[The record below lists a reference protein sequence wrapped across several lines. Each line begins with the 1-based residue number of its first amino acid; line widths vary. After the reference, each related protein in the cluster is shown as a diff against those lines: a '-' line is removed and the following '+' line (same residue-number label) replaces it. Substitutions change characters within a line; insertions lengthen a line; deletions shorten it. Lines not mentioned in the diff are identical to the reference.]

1 MATRRPVRDTAS
13 GNPNGIRRSTNA
25 QDLQLRRYQAL
36 ELRIAGK
43 TYREI
48 KDTLGINQSTLLHD
62 IDVVLREREDGNIAK
77 LRAIEEERLDVAVR
91 AACEIIEAHPGTELA
106 LKAVDR
112 LIRASARRAG
122 LLGLDAPT
130 RVEVESLQVTQA
142 DLELQELIREA
153 RARNNV
159 VKATIVGDDADSP
172 A

>member
-1 MATRRPVRDTAS
+1 MAKSTAS

-25 QDLQLRRYQAL
+25 QDLAARRYQAL

-48 KDTLGINQSTLLHD
+48 AQTLGINHSTLHHD
-62 IDVVLREREDGNIAK
+62 IEQVLQEREAGNIAK
-77 LRAIEEERLDVAVR
+77 YRAMEEERLDIAVR
-91 AACEIIEAHPGTELA
+91 AACEIIDAHPGTELA

-112 LIRASARRAG
+112 LIRASARRSG

-130 RVEVESLQVTQA
+130 RVDVDVTQVTQA

-153 RARNNV
+153 RARNTA
-159 VKATIVGDDADSP
+159 VKESITGDADTP
-172 A
+172 AAD